1 VESLLNE
8 EQIAIRNMA
17 RDFSNKELVPNAST
31 WDKNQNIPNKVIKNM
46 GELGFLGVQVPEKWG
61 GSGLGNIDLSLIIE
75 EIAAGEGGISTL
87 VAVQNSVVC
96 MPINNYGSDSQK
108 QKYLKKLATG
118 ELIGAFMLTESHT
131 GSDASAIKTQA
142 TKIGNKYV
150 LNGSKSFISNG
161 NKAGIAI
168 TFALT
173 DSNAGSKG
181 ISAFI
186 VPTNSPGFSVDRVEK
201 KLGQRS
207 SDTCSIS
214 LSNVEVTPDLLL
226 GEEGEGYKIA
236 LSNLEGGRIGV
247 AAQAVGM
254 ARSAYEHSLSYARQ
268 RETFNK
274 KLIDHQAI
282 LFKLADM
289 KTQISVAR
297 QMYLH
302 AADLRDKG
310 KKCIEEASMAKL
322 FASEMAE
329 KVCSESIQIHGGNGY
344 LQDFPVERIYRDVR
358 VTQIYEGASEIQK
371 LVISREILAGS

>member
-1 VESLLNE
+1 LLNE

-17 RDFSNKELVPNAST
+17 RDFSKKELVPNAST
-31 WDKNQNIPNKVIKNM
+31 WDEDQNIPNKVIKNM
-46 GELGFLGVQVPEKWG
+46 GKLGFLGVQIPEVWG

-96 MPINNYGSDSQK
+96 MPIFNYGSESQK

-118 ELIGAFMLTESHT
+118 ELIGAFMLTEAHT

-142 TKIGNKYV
+142 KKIGNKYV

-168 TFALT
+168 TFAVT
-173 DSNAGSKG
+173 DSKAGSKG

-186 VPTNSPGFSVDRVEK
+186 VPTNSPGFNIDRVEK

-214 LSNVEVTPDLLL
+214 LSNVEITPDLLL

-254 ARSAYEHSLSYARQ
+254 ARSAYEHALSYARQ

-274 KLIDHQAI
+274 RLVDHQAI
-282 LFKLADM
+282 QFKLADM

-297 QMYLH
+297 QMYLY
-302 AADLRDKG
+302 AANLRDKG

-322 FASEMAE
+322 FASEIAE
-329 KVCSESIQIHGGNGY
+329 KVCSEAIQIHGGYGY
-344 LQDFPVERIYRDVR
+344 LKDFPVERIYRDVR

-371 LVISREILAGS
+371 LVISREILAGN